1 MKKLKNINWN
11 HLYYF
16 YEIARHKSL
25 QQAARYLSIS
35 PSTLSEHLKK
45 LENEFNLKLFRR
57 ESTGLVLTPSGE
69 IFFKDASEIFSI
81 GSKMIEKLIDEQR
94 DGHMTKVGI
103 PDSYLASQCN
113 KILYKYWNIFT
124 EYGSV
129 SSYSAINDGKV
140 LELLRTKEIEWG
152 ILFSTPMTTDIEYE
166 LIDELKMKV
175 AVNKKIENNS
185 MLPLVIYAPDKLI
198 NQKLLEKTVT

>member
-45 LENEFNLKLFRR
+45 LENEFHLKLFRR

-81 GSKMIEKLIDEQR
+81 GSKMIEKLIDAQR

-113 KILYKYWNIFT
+113 KILYKYWNVFT

-129 SSYSAINDGKV
+129 SSYSATNDDQI
-140 LELLRTKEIEWG
+140 LELLRMKEIEWG

-166 LIDELKMKV
+166 LIDELTM
-175 AVNKKIENNS
+175 N
-185 MLPLVIYAPDKLI
+185 
-198 NQKLLEKTVT
+198 